1 MYNIQTAFIGPVQ
14 TVDYYLNYTKLSYFS
29 LLEVADLPL
38 GKGAK
43 NGSARVLHSFPWAGF
58 EPAVDNPANSL

>member
-1 MYNIQTAFIGPVQ
+1 VQ
-14 TVDYYLNYTKLSYFS
+14 TVENHLNYTKFSYFS

-38 GKGAK
+38 EKGAK
-43 NGSARVLHSFPWAGF
+43 NGLARVLHIFPEAGF

>member
-1 MYNIQTAFIGPVQ
+1 VQ
-14 TVDYYLNYTKLSYFS
+14 TVENHLNYTKFSYFS

-38 GKGAK
+38 EKGAK
-43 NGSARVLHSFPWAGF
+43 SGLAPVLHIFPEAGF

>member
-1 MYNIQTAFIGPVQ
+1 VQ
-14 TVDYYLNYTKLSYFS
+14 TVEDHLNYTKFSYFS

-43 NGSARVLHSFPWAGF
+43 ARVAPVLHSFPWAGF

>member
-1 MYNIQTAFIGPVQ
+1 VQ
-14 TVDYYLNYTKLSYFS
+14 TVENHLNYTKFSYFS

-38 GKGAK
+38 EKGAES
-43 NGSARVLHSFPWAGF
+43 GLAPVLHIFPEAGF

>member
-1 MYNIQTAFIGPVQ
+1 VQ
-14 TVDYYLNYTKLSYFS
+14 TVEDHLNYTKFSYFS

-43 NGSARVLHSFPWAGF
+43 NSPAPVLHTFPLGGF
-58 EPAVDNPANSL
+58 DPAVDNPANSL